1 MASLEYFRHDSR
13 ARRDK
18 RLRLLRAKYG
28 RNGVCIFWDMI
39 EELAEDEDHRL
50 PYNYDYLYLSLQCSS
65 DEDKEAL
72 RFIIEESGLISIDE
86 NRDEIYSPRLIKHA
100 GLVAS
105 KTNGTCNETYNESC
119 NGASNGGITEEQRR
133 QRREA
138 GRKSA
143 LKRWNKA
150 NNEPTSNETPITKPN
165 ETYNESCNGA
175 SNGGITEEQRRQRR
189 EAGRKSALKRWNKAN
204 NEPTSNETPITKP
217 NETYNESITEGNESC
232 NETHN
237 GACNGESNESITKVT
252 EITEH
257 NGEGNET
264 CNENITERGG
274 IIGGGKTPNNK
285 IQNTKDSFVV
295 SNSSLRS
302 EFGAWALNFWNENVE
317 AGIPKLKSLT
327 KDRLDK
333 LISRCD
339 EMGKRTLPDAQE
351 HFAELIKRMN
361 KSPFCR
367 GEGSTSWKASFDWLF
382 RNNYNQLKVLEGNY
396 DPNSDEAYRQN
407 GEYRSWRASRQAN
420 KNINDQW

>member
-100 GLVAS
+100 GLVAC
-105 KTNGTCNETYNESC
+105 KTNGTCNETYNESITEGNESC

-150 NNEPTSNETPITKPN
+150 NNEPTN
-165 ETYNESCNGA
+165 
-175 SNGGITEEQRRQRR
+175 
-189 EAGRKSALKRWNKAN
+189 
-204 NEPTSNETPITKP
+204 NETPITKP

-232 NETHN
+232 NGASN

-302 EFGAWALNFWNENVE
+302 EFGSWALNFWNENVE
-317 AGIPKLKSLT
+317 SGIPKLKSLT
-327 KDRLDK
+327 KDRLDRLVK
-333 LISRCD
+333 RCD

-367 GEGSTSWKASFDWLF
+367 GEGSSSWKASFDWLV

-396 DPNSDEAYRQN
+396 DPNSDEAYRQS
-407 GEYRSWRASRQAN
+407 GEYRSWRAARQAN

>member
-105 KTNGTCNETYNESC
+105 KTNGTCNETYNES
-119 NGASNGGITEEQRR
+119 
-133 QRREA
+133 
-138 GRKSA
+138 
-143 LKRWNKA
+143 
-150 NNEPTSNETPITKPN
+150 
-165 ETYNESCNGA
+165 
-175 SNGGITEEQRRQRR
+175 
-189 EAGRKSALKRWNKAN
+189 
-204 NEPTSNETPITKP
+204 
-217 NETYNESITEGNESC
+217 ITEGNESC

-302 EFGAWALNFWNENVE
+302 EFGSWALNFWNENVDVR
-317 AGIPKLKSLT
+317 IPKLKSLT

>member
-86 NRDEIYSPRLIKHA
+86 NRDEIYSQRLIKHA

-105 KTNGTCNETYNESC
+105 KTNGTCNETYNES
-119 NGASNGGITEEQRR
+119 
-133 QRREA
+133 
-138 GRKSA
+138 
-143 LKRWNKA
+143 
-150 NNEPTSNETPITKPN
+150 
-165 ETYNESCNGA
+165 
-175 SNGGITEEQRRQRR
+175 
-189 EAGRKSALKRWNKAN
+189 
-204 NEPTSNETPITKP
+204 
-217 NETYNESITEGNESC
+217 ITEGNESC
-232 NETHN
+232 NETYS
-237 GACNGESNESITKVT
+237 GASNENITKVT

-264 CNENITERGG
+264 YNENITERGG

-396 DPNSDEAYRQN
+396 DPNSEEAYRQS

>member
-28 RNGVCIFWDMI
+28 RNSVCIFWDMI

-86 NRDEIYSPRLIKHA
+86 NRDEIYSQRLIKHA

-105 KTNGTCNETYNESC
+105 KTNGTCNETYNE
-119 NGASNGGITEEQRR
+119 NITE
-133 QRREA
+133 
-138 GRKSA
+138 G
-143 LKRWNKA
+143 
-150 NNEPTSNETPITKPN
+150 
-165 ETYNESCNGA
+165 NESYNGA

-252 EITEH
+252 KVTEH

-302 EFGAWALNFWNENVE
+302 EFGSWALNFWNENVE

-327 KDRLDK
+327 KDRLDRLVK
-333 LISRCD
+333 RCD
-339 EMGKRTLPDAQE
+339 EMGKRTLPEAQE

-396 DPNSDEAYRQN
+396 DPNSEEAYRQS
-407 GEYRSWRASRQAN
+407 GEYLSWKAAREAN
-420 KNINDQW
+420 NLINDQWK

>member
-72 RFIIEESGLISIDE
+72 RFIIEESGLISIDK
-86 NRDEIYSPRLIKHA
+86 NRDEIYSQRLIKHA

-105 KTNGTCNETYNESC
+105 KTNGTCNETYNESITEGNESC
-119 NGASNGGITEEQRR
+119 NGGITEEQRR

-150 NNEPTSNETPITKPN
+150 NNEPK
-165 ETYNESCNGA
+165 
-175 SNGGITEEQRRQRR
+175 
-189 EAGRKSALKRWNKAN
+189 
-204 NEPTSNETPITKP
+204 SNETPITKP

-264 CNENITERGG
+264 CNEKYNGGGDYRGG
-274 IIGGGKTPNNK
+274 INTPLK
-285 IQNTKDSFVV
+285 IQNNKRYILVD
-295 SNSSLRS
+295 NSSLRS
-302 EFGAWALNFWNENVE
+302 EFGAWALSFWNENVE

-327 KDRLDK
+327 KDRLDRLVK
-333 LISRCD
+333 RCD
-339 EMGKRTLPDAQE
+339 EMGKRTLSEAQE
-351 HFAELIKRMN
+351 HFSELIKRMN

-396 DPNSDEAYRQN
+396 DPNSDEAYRQS
-407 GEYRSWRASRQAN
+407 GEYLSWKAAREAN
-420 KNINDQW
+420 NLINDQWK

>member
-105 KTNGTCNETYNESC
+105 KTNGTCNETYNE
-119 NGASNGGITEEQRR
+119 NITE
-133 QRREA
+133 
-138 GRKSA
+138 G
-143 LKRWNKA
+143 
-150 NNEPTSNETPITKPN
+150 
-165 ETYNESCNGA
+165 NESCNGA

-189 EAGRKSALKRWNKAN
+189 EAGRKSALKRWSKAN
-204 NEPTSNETPITKP
+204 NEPKSNETPITKP
-217 NETYNESITEGNESC
+217 NETCNESITEGNESC
-232 NETHN
+232 N
-237 GACNGESNESITKVT
+237 GASNGESNESITKVT

-302 EFGAWALNFWNENVE
+302 EFGSWALNFWNENVE

-327 KDRLDK
+327 KDRLDRLVK
-333 LISRCD
+333 RCD
-339 EMGKRTLPDAQE
+339 EMGKRTLPEAQE

-367 GEGSTSWKASFDWLF
+367 GEGSTSWKASFDWLV

-396 DPNSDEAYRQN
+396 DPNSEEAYRQS

>member
-72 RFIIEESGLISIDE
+72 RFIIEQSGLISIDE

-105 KTNGTCNETYNESC
+105 KTNGTCNETYNESITEGNESC
-119 NGASNGGITEEQRR
+119 NEGITEEQRR

-150 NNEPTSNETPITKPN
+150 NNEPKSNETPITKPN
-165 ETYNESCNGA
+165 ETC
-175 SNGGITEEQRRQRR
+175 
-189 EAGRKSALKRWNKAN
+189 
-204 NEPTSNETPITKP
+204 
-217 NETYNESITEGNESC
+217 NESITEGNESC
-232 NETHN
+232 NETYN
-237 GACNGESNESITKVT
+237 GASNENITKVT

-396 DPNSDEAYRQN
+396 DPNSEEAYRQS
-407 GEYRSWRASRQAN
+407 GEYLSWQATRQAN

>member
-18 RLRLLRAKYG
+18 RLRLLRVKYG

-86 NRDEIYSPRLIKHA
+86 NRDEIYSQRLIKHA

-105 KTNGTCNETYNESC
+105 KTNGTCNETYNESITEGNESC
-119 NGASNGGITEEQRR
+119 NGASNGASNGGITEEQRR

-150 NNEPTSNETPITKPN
+150 NNEPKSNETPITKTN
-165 ETYNESCNGA
+165 GTCNESV
-175 SNGGITEEQRRQRR
+175 
-189 EAGRKSALKRWNKAN
+189 
-204 NEPTSNETPITKP
+204 
-217 NETYNESITEGNESC
+217 TEGNESC
-232 NETHN
+232 NGAYN
-237 GACNGESNESITKVT
+237 GASNENITKVT

-302 EFGAWALNFWNENVE
+302 EFGSWALNFWNENVD
-317 AGIPKLKSLT
+317 ARIPKLKTLT
-327 KDRLDK
+327 QDRLDRLVK
-333 LISRCD
+333 RCD
-339 EMGKRTLPDAQE
+339 EMGKRTLPEAQE

-396 DPNSDEAYRQN
+396 DPNSDEAYRQS

>member
-105 KTNGTCNETYNESC
+105 KTNGTCNETYNESITEGNETC

-150 NNEPTSNETPITKPN
+150 NNEPKSNETPITKPN
-165 ETYNESCNGA
+165 ETCNE
-175 SNGGITEEQRRQRR
+175 R
-189 EAGRKSALKRWNKAN
+189 
-204 NEPTSNETPITKP
+204 
-217 NETYNESITEGNESC
+217 ITEGNESC
-232 NETHN
+232 NGAYN
-237 GACNGESNESITKVT
+237 GASNENITKVT

-302 EFGAWALNFWNENVE
+302 EFGSWALNFWNENVDVR
-317 AGIPKLKSLT
+317 IPKLKSLN

>member
-18 RLRLLRAKYG
+18 RLRLLRVKYG

-105 KTNGTCNETYNESC
+105 KTNGTSNETYNENITEGNESC

-150 NNEPTSNETPITKPN
+150 NNEPKSNETPITKPN
-165 ETYNESCNGA
+165 ETC
-175 SNGGITEEQRRQRR
+175 
-189 EAGRKSALKRWNKAN
+189 
-204 NEPTSNETPITKP
+204 
-217 NETYNESITEGNESC
+217 NESITEGNESY
-232 NETHN
+232 NETNN
-237 GACNGESNESITKVT
+237 GACNENITKVT
-252 EITEH
+252 KITEH

-264 CNENITERGG
+264 CNESITERGG

-302 EFGAWALNFWNENVE
+302 EFGSWALNFWNENVE

>member
-18 RLRLLRAKYG
+18 RLRLLRVKYG

-86 NRDEIYSPRLIKHA
+86 NRDEIYSQRLIKHA

-105 KTNGTCNETYNESC
+105 KTNGTCNETYNESITEGNETC

-165 ETYNESCNGA
+165 ETC
-175 SNGGITEEQRRQRR
+175 
-189 EAGRKSALKRWNKAN
+189 
-204 NEPTSNETPITKP
+204 
-217 NETYNESITEGNESC
+217 NESITEGNESYNETYNGGC
-232 NETHN
+232 NEN
-237 GACNGESNESITKVT
+237 ITKVT
-252 EITEH
+252 KVTEH

-264 CNENITERGG
+264 CNENVTERGG

-302 EFGAWALNFWNENVE
+302 EFGSWALNFWNENVE
-317 AGIPKLKSLT
+317 SGIPKLKSLT
-327 KDRLDK
+327 KDRLDRLVK
-333 LISRCD
+333 RCD
-339 EMGKRTLPDAQE
+339 EMGKRTLPEAQE

-396 DPNSDEAYRQN
+396 DPNSEEAYRQS
-407 GEYRSWRASRQAN
+407 GEYLSWQAARQAN

>member
-86 NRDEIYSPRLIKHA
+86 NRDEIYSQRLIKHA

-105 KTNGTCNETYNESC
+105 KTNGTCNETYNESITEGNESC
-119 NGASNGGITEEQRR
+119 NETNNGGITEEQRR

-165 ETYNESCNGA
+165 ETC
-175 SNGGITEEQRRQRR
+175 
-189 EAGRKSALKRWNKAN
+189 
-204 NEPTSNETPITKP
+204 
-217 NETYNESITEGNESC
+217 NESITEGNESC
-232 NETHN
+232 NETY
-237 GACNGESNESITKVT
+237 NGESNENITKVT

-302 EFGAWALNFWNENVE
+302 EFGSWALNFWNENVD
-317 AGIPKLKSLT
+317 ARIPKLKTLT
-327 KDRLDK
+327 QDRLDRLVK
-333 LISRCD
+333 RCD

-351 HFAELIKRMN
+351 HFSELIKRMN

-396 DPNSDEAYRQN
+396 DPNSEEAYRQS

>member
-65 DEDKEAL
+65 DEDKEVL

-86 NRDEIYSPRLIKHA
+86 NRDEIYSQRLIKHA

-105 KTNGTCNETYNESC
+105 KTNGTSNETYNENITEGNETC

-150 NNEPTSNETPITKPN
+150 NNEPTSNETPMTKPN
-165 ETYNESCNGA
+165 ETC
-175 SNGGITEEQRRQRR
+175 
-189 EAGRKSALKRWNKAN
+189 
-204 NEPTSNETPITKP
+204 
-217 NETYNESITEGNESC
+217 NESITEGNETC
-232 NETHN
+232 N
-237 GACNGESNESITKVT
+237 GAYNGASNENITKVT

-285 IQNTKDSFVV
+285 IQNNKRYILVD
-295 SNSSLRS
+295 NSSLRS
-302 EFGAWALNFWNENVE
+302 EFGAWALSFWNENVE

-327 KDRLDK
+327 KDRLDRLVK
-333 LISRCD
+333 RCD

-396 DPNSDEAYRQN
+396 DPNSDEAYRQS
-407 GEYRSWRASRQAN
+407 GEYRSWQAARQAN

>member
-86 NRDEIYSPRLIKHA
+86 NRDEIYSQRLIKHA

-105 KTNGTCNETYNESC
+105 KTNGTCNETYNES
-119 NGASNGGITEEQRR
+119 ITE
-133 QRREA
+133 
-138 GRKSA
+138 G
-143 LKRWNKA
+143 
-150 NNEPTSNETPITKPN
+150 
-165 ETYNESCNGA
+165 NESCNGA
-175 SNGGITEEQRRQRR
+175 CNGGITEEQRRQRR

-217 NETYNESITEGNESC
+217 NETYNESITEGNETC
-232 NETHN
+232 NETYN
-237 GACNGESNESITKVT
+237 GASNENITKVT

-302 EFGAWALNFWNENVE
+302 EFGSWALNFWNENVE

-327 KDRLDK
+327 KDRLDRLVK
-333 LISRCD
+333 RCD
-339 EMGKRTLPDAQE
+339 EMGKRTLPEAQE

-396 DPNSDEAYRQN
+396 DPNSEEAYRQS
-407 GEYRSWRASRQAN
+407 GEYLSWKAAREAN
-420 KNINDQW
+420 NLINDQWK

>member
-18 RLRLLRAKYG
+18 RLRLLRVKYG

-86 NRDEIYSPRLIKHA
+86 NRDEIYSQRLIKHA

-105 KTNGTCNETYNESC
+105 KTNGTCNETYNES
-119 NGASNGGITEEQRR
+119 ITE
-133 QRREA
+133 
-138 GRKSA
+138 G
-143 LKRWNKA
+143 
-150 NNEPTSNETPITKPN
+150 
-165 ETYNESCNGA
+165 NESCNGA

-217 NETYNESITEGNESC
+217 NETYNESITKGNESC
-232 NETHN
+232 NESCNETYN
-237 GACNGESNESITKVT
+237 GAS
-252 EITEH
+252 
-257 NGEGNET
+257 
-264 CNENITERGG
+264 NENITERGG

-285 IQNTKDSFVV
+285 IQNTKEDYVV

-302 EFGAWALNFWNENVE
+302 EFGSWSLNFWNENVD
-317 AGIPKLKSLT
+317 ARIPKLKSLT

-339 EMGKRTLPDAQE
+339 EMGKRTLPEAQE

-361 KSPFCR
+361 LSPFCK
-367 GEGSTSWKASFDWLF
+367 GDNAQGWKASFDWLV

>member
-86 NRDEIYSPRLIKHA
+86 NRDEIYSQRLIKHA

-105 KTNGTCNETYNESC
+105 KTNGTCNETYNE
-119 NGASNGGITEEQRR
+119 N
-133 QRREA
+133 
-138 GRKSA
+138 
-143 LKRWNKA
+143 
-150 NNEPTSNETPITKPN
+150 
-165 ETYNESCNGA
+165 
-175 SNGGITEEQRRQRR
+175 
-189 EAGRKSALKRWNKAN
+189 
-204 NEPTSNETPITKP
+204 
-217 NETYNESITEGNESC
+217 ITEGNESC
-232 NETHN
+232 NETYN
-237 GACNGESNESITKVT
+237 GASNENITKVT
-252 EITEH
+252 KVTEH
-257 NGEGNET
+257 NGEGNES

-302 EFGAWALNFWNENVE
+302 EFGSWALNFWNENVD
-317 AGIPKLKSLT
+317 ARIPKLKTLT
-327 KDRLDK
+327 QDRLDRLVK
-333 LISRCD
+333 RCD
-339 EMGKRTLPDAQE
+339 EMGKRTLPEAQE

-396 DPNSDEAYRQN
+396 DPNSEEAYRQS
-407 GEYRSWRASRQAN
+407 GEYLSWQAARQAN

>member
-18 RLRLLRAKYG
+18 RLRLLRVKYG

-86 NRDEIYSPRLIKHA
+86 NRDEIYSQRLIKHA

-105 KTNGTCNETYNESC
+105 KTNGTCNETYNESITEGNESC
-119 NGASNGGITEEQRR
+119 NGGITEEQRR

-150 NNEPTSNETPITKPN
+150 NNEPK
-165 ETYNESCNGA
+165 
-175 SNGGITEEQRRQRR
+175 
-189 EAGRKSALKRWNKAN
+189 
-204 NEPTSNETPITKP
+204 SNETPITKP

-232 NETHN
+232 NETYN
-237 GACNGESNESITKVT
+237 GASNENITKVT

-327 KDRLDK
+327 KDRLDRLVK
-333 LISRCD
+333 RCD
-339 EMGKRTLPDAQE
+339 EMGKRTLPEVQE

-396 DPNSDEAYRQN
+396 DPNSEEAYRQS
-407 GEYRSWRASRQAN
+407 GEYLSWQAARQAN

>member
-105 KTNGTCNETYNESC
+105 KPNGTC
-119 NGASNGGITEEQRR
+119 
-133 QRREA
+133 
-138 GRKSA
+138 
-143 LKRWNKA
+143 
-150 NNEPTSNETPITKPN
+150 
-165 ETYNESCNGA
+165 
-175 SNGGITEEQRRQRR
+175 
-189 EAGRKSALKRWNKAN
+189 
-204 NEPTSNETPITKP
+204 

-232 NETHN
+232 NGAYN
-237 GACNGESNESITKVT
+237 GASNENITKVT

-285 IQNTKDSFVV
+285 IQNTKEDYVV

-302 EFGAWALNFWNENVE
+302 EFGSWSLNFWNENVD
-317 AGIPKLKSLT
+317 ARIPKLKSLT

-339 EMGKRTLPDAQE
+339 EMGKRTLPEAQE

-361 KSPFCR
+361 KSPFCK
-367 GEGSTSWKASFDWLF
+367 GDNAQGWKASFDWLV

-396 DPNSDEAYRQN
+396 DPNSDEAYRQS

>member
-65 DEDKEAL
+65 DEDKETL

-86 NRDEIYSPRLIKHA
+86 NRDEIYSQRLIKHA

-105 KTNGTCNETYNESC
+105 KTNGTCNETYNES
-119 NGASNGGITEEQRR
+119 
-133 QRREA
+133 
-138 GRKSA
+138 
-143 LKRWNKA
+143 
-150 NNEPTSNETPITKPN
+150 
-165 ETYNESCNGA
+165 
-175 SNGGITEEQRRQRR
+175 
-189 EAGRKSALKRWNKAN
+189 
-204 NEPTSNETPITKP
+204 
-217 NETYNESITEGNESC
+217 ITEGNESC
-232 NETHN
+232 N
-237 GACNGESNESITKVT
+237 GACNGGITKVT

-257 NGEGNET
+257 NGEGNGEY
-264 CNENITERGG
+264 NENITERGG

-285 IQNTKDSFVV
+285 IQNNKRYILVD
-295 SNSSLRS
+295 NSSLRS
-302 EFGAWALNFWNENVE
+302 EFGSWALNFWNENVE

-327 KDRLDK
+327 KDRLDRLVK
-333 LISRCD
+333 RCD
-339 EMGKRTLPDAQE
+339 EMGKRTLPEAQE
-351 HFAELIKRMN
+351 HFSELIKRMN

-396 DPNSDEAYRQN
+396 DPNSEEAYRQS
-407 GEYRSWRASRQAN
+407 GEYLSWKAAREAN
-420 KNINDQW
+420 NLINDQWK

>member
-28 RNGVCIFWDMI
+28 RNGVCIFWDI
-39 EELAEDEDHRL
+39 VEELAEDEDHRL
-50 PYNYDYLYLSLQCSS
+50 PYNYDFLCTTLQCSS

-72 RFIIEESGLISIDE
+72 RFIIEQSGLISIDKKQ
-86 NRDEIYSPRLIKHA
+86 DEIYSPRLDKHA
-100 GLVAS
+100 DYVSAKSNGAS
-105 KTNGTCNETYNESC
+105 NETYNETD
-119 NGASNGGITEEQRR
+119 NGGYNERITEAQRN

-150 NNEPTSNETPITKPN
+150 NNET
-165 ETYNESCNGA
+165 
-175 SNGGITEEQRRQRR
+175 
-189 EAGRKSALKRWNKAN
+189 
-204 NEPTSNETPITKP
+204 TSNETPITKP

-232 NETHN
+232 N
-237 GACNGESNESITKVT
+237 GASNGESNESITKVT

-302 EFGAWALNFWNENVE
+302 EFGSWALNFWNENVD
-317 AGIPKLKSLT
+317 ARIPKLKTLT
-327 KDRLDK
+327 QDRLDRLVK
-333 LISRCD
+333 RCD
-339 EMGKRTLPDAQE
+339 EMGKRTLPEAQE

-396 DPNSDEAYRQN
+396 DPNSEEAYRQS
-407 GEYRSWRASRQAN
+407 GEYLSWQAARQAN

>member
-18 RLRLLRAKYG
+18 RLRLLRVKYG

-86 NRDEIYSPRLIKHA
+86 NRDEIYSQRLIKHA

-105 KTNGTCNETYNESC
+105 KTNGTCNETYNENITEGNETC
-119 NGASNGGITEEQRR
+119 NGASNGGITEEQRK

-150 NNEPTSNETPITKPN
+150 SNEPTSNETPITKPN
-165 ETYNESCNGA
+165 ETYNETYNGA
-175 SNGGITEEQRRQRR
+175 SNG
-189 EAGRKSALKRWNKAN
+189 A
-204 NEPTSNETPITKP
+204 
-217 NETYNESITEGNESC
+217 Y
-232 NETHN
+232 
-237 GACNGESNESITKVT
+237 NESITKVT
-252 EITEH
+252 KVTEH
-257 NGEGNET
+257 NGEGNGEY
-264 CNENITERGG
+264 NEKYNGGGDYRGG
-274 IIGGGKTPNNK
+274 INTPLK
-285 IQNTKDSFVV
+285 IQNNKRYILVD
-295 SNSSLRS
+295 NSSLRS
-302 EFGAWALNFWNENVE
+302 EFGSWALNFWNENVE

-327 KDRLDK
+327 KDRLDRLVK
-333 LISRCD
+333 RCE

-396 DPNSDEAYRQN
+396 DPNSEEAYRQS
-407 GEYRSWRASRQAN
+407 GEYLSWQAARQAN

>member
-105 KTNGTCNETYNESC
+105 KTNGTCNETYNESITEGNESC
-119 NGASNGGITEEQRR
+119 NGACNGGITEEQRR

-150 NNEPTSNETPITKPN
+150 NNEPKSNETPITKPN
-165 ETYNESCNGA
+165 ETC
-175 SNGGITEEQRRQRR
+175 
-189 EAGRKSALKRWNKAN
+189 
-204 NEPTSNETPITKP
+204 
-217 NETYNESITEGNESC
+217 NESITEGNESC
-232 NETHN
+232 NETYN
-237 GACNGESNESITKVT
+237 GASNENITKVT

-302 EFGAWALNFWNENVE
+302 EFGSWALNFWNENVE

>member
-105 KTNGTCNETYNESC
+105 KTNGTCNETYNESITEGNESC
-119 NGASNGGITEEQRR
+119 NGAS
-133 QRREA
+133 
-138 GRKSA
+138 
-143 LKRWNKA
+143 
-150 NNEPTSNETPITKPN
+150 
-165 ETYNESCNGA
+165 NGA

-217 NETYNESITEGNESC
+217 NETYNESITEGNESY
-232 NETHN
+232 NETCN
-237 GACNGESNESITKVT
+237 GAYNENITKVT

-302 EFGAWALNFWNENVE
+302 EFGAWALSFWNENVE

-327 KDRLDK
+327 KDRLDRLVK
-333 LISRCD
+333 RCD
-339 EMGKRTLPDAQE
+339 EMGKRTLPEAQE

-396 DPNSDEAYRQN
+396 DPNSEEAYRQS
-407 GEYRSWRASRQAN
+407 GEYLSWQAARQAN

>member
-39 EELAEDEDHRL
+39 EELSEDEDHRL

-86 NRDEIYSPRLIKHA
+86 NRDEIYSQRLIKHA

-105 KTNGTCNETYNESC
+105 KTNGTCNETYNESITEGNESC

-150 NNEPTSNETPITKPN
+150 NNEPTSNET
-165 ETYNESCNGA
+165 S
-175 SNGGITEEQRRQRR
+175 
-189 EAGRKSALKRWNKAN
+189 
-204 NEPTSNETPITKP
+204 ITKP

-232 NETHN
+232 NGASN
-237 GACNGESNESITKVT
+237 GASNENITKVT

-264 CNENITERGG
+264 CNESITERGG

-327 KDRLDK
+327 KDRLDRLVK
-333 LISRCD
+333 RCD
-339 EMGKRTLPDAQE
+339 EMGKRTLPEAQE

-396 DPNSDEAYRQN
+396 DPNSDEAYRQS
-407 GEYRSWRASRQAN
+407 GEYLSWQAARQAN

>member
-65 DEDKEAL
+65 DKDKEAL

-86 NRDEIYSPRLIKHA
+86 NRDEIYSQRLIKHA

-105 KTNGTCNETYNESC
+105 KTNGTCNETYNES
-119 NGASNGGITEEQRR
+119 ITE
-133 QRREA
+133 
-138 GRKSA
+138 G
-143 LKRWNKA
+143 
-150 NNEPTSNETPITKPN
+150 
-165 ETYNESCNGA
+165 NESCNGA
-175 SNGGITEEQRRQRR
+175 CNGGITEEQRRQRR

-217 NETYNESITEGNESC
+217 NETYNESITEGNETC
-232 NETHN
+232 NETYN
-237 GACNGESNESITKVT
+237 GASNENITKVT

-302 EFGAWALNFWNENVE
+302 EFGSWALNFWNENVE

-327 KDRLDK
+327 KDRLDRLVK
-333 LISRCD
+333 RCD
-339 EMGKRTLPDAQE
+339 EMGKRTLPEAQE

-396 DPNSDEAYRQN
+396 DPNSEEAYRQS
-407 GEYRSWRASRQAN
+407 GEYLSWKAAREAN
-420 KNINDQW
+420 NLINDQWK

>member
-105 KTNGTCNETYNESC
+105 KTNGTCNETYNES
-119 NGASNGGITEEQRR
+119 ITE
-133 QRREA
+133 
-138 GRKSA
+138 G
-143 LKRWNKA
+143 
-150 NNEPTSNETPITKPN
+150 
-165 ETYNESCNGA
+165 NESCNGA

-204 NEPTSNETPITKP
+204 NEPKSNETPITKP
-217 NETYNESITEGNESC
+217 NETCNESITEGNESC
-232 NETHN
+232 NETYN
-237 GACNGESNESITKVT
+237 GASNENITKVT

-302 EFGAWALNFWNENVE
+302 EFGSWALNFWNENVE

-351 HFAELIKRMN
+351 HFSELIKRMN

>member
-86 NRDEIYSPRLIKHA
+86 NRDEIYSQRLIKHA

-105 KTNGTCNETYNESC
+105 KTNGTCNETC
-119 NGASNGGITEEQRR
+119 
-133 QRREA
+133 
-138 GRKSA
+138 
-143 LKRWNKA
+143 
-150 NNEPTSNETPITKPN
+150 
-165 ETYNESCNGA
+165 
-175 SNGGITEEQRRQRR
+175 
-189 EAGRKSALKRWNKAN
+189 
-204 NEPTSNETPITKP
+204 
-217 NETYNESITEGNESC
+217 NESITEGNESY
-232 NETHN
+232 NETCN
-237 GACNGESNESITKVT
+237 GAYNENITKVT

-285 IQNTKDSFVV
+285 IQNTKEDYVV

-302 EFGAWALNFWNENVE
+302 EFGAWALNFWNENVD
-317 AGIPKLKSLT
+317 ARIPKLKSLT

-339 EMGKRTLPDAQE
+339 EMGKRTLPEAQE

-361 KSPFCR
+361 KSPFCK
-367 GEGSTSWKASFDWLF
+367 GDNAQGWKASFDWLV

-396 DPNSDEAYRQN
+396 DPNSDEAYRQS

>member
-86 NRDEIYSPRLIKHA
+86 NRDEIYSQRLIKHA

-105 KTNGTCNETYNESC
+105 KTNGTCNETYNESITESNETC
-119 NGASNGGITEEQRR
+119 NGASNGCITEEQRR

-150 NNEPTSNETPITKPN
+150 NNEPTN
-165 ETYNESCNGA
+165 
-175 SNGGITEEQRRQRR
+175 
-189 EAGRKSALKRWNKAN
+189 
-204 NEPTSNETPITKP
+204 NETPITKP

-232 NETHN
+232 NETYN
-237 GACNGESNESITKVT
+237 GASNENITKVT

-257 NGEGNET
+257 NGGGNET

-274 IIGGGKTPNNK
+274 IIGGGKTPKYK
-285 IQNTKDSFVV
+285 IQNTKEDYVV

-302 EFGAWALNFWNENVE
+302 EFGSWSLNFWNENVD
-317 AGIPKLKSLT
+317 ARIPKLKSLT

-339 EMGKRTLPDAQE
+339 EMGKRTLPEAQE

-361 KSPFCR
+361 LSPFCK
-367 GEGSTSWKASFDWLF
+367 GDNAQGWKASFDWLV

-396 DPNSDEAYRQN
+396 DPNSDEAYRQS
-407 GEYRSWRASRQAN
+407 GEYRSWRAARQAN

>member
-18 RLRLLRAKYG
+18 RLRLLRVKYG

-86 NRDEIYSPRLIKHA
+86 NRDEIYSQRLIKHA

-105 KTNGTCNETYNESC
+105 KTNGTCNETCNESVTEGNESC
-119 NGASNGGITEEQRR
+119 NGV
-133 QRREA
+133 
-138 GRKSA
+138 
-143 LKRWNKA
+143 
-150 NNEPTSNETPITKPN
+150 
-165 ETYNESCNGA
+165 C
-175 SNGGITEEQRRQRR
+175 NGGITEEQRRQRR

-232 NETHN
+232 NETYN
-237 GACNGESNESITKVT
+237 GASNENITKVT

-327 KDRLDK
+327 KDRLDRLVK
-333 LISRCD
+333 RCD
-339 EMGKRTLPDAQE
+339 EMGKRTLPEAQE
-351 HFAELIKRMN
+351 HFSELIKRMN

-396 DPNSDEAYRQN
+396 DPNSEEAYRQS
-407 GEYRSWRASRQAN
+407 GEYLSWQAARQAN